1 MYIYLTRHGQTDW
14 NAQKRTQGVHNSHLS
29 RLGICQAEELA
40 ERLSS
45 ESISHL
51 YSSPLDRA
59 YQTAVIVGKK
69 YGIIPEKREELQE
82 INFGVWEG
90 LTVNQIEKVY
100 PGQLTRHRVDFTFA
114 PENGESLQSLQR
126 RICHFIEFIQRKHTD
141 KDDKLLVTAHA
152 YPIRMLIIELMRFA
166 CRHLWDFQLDNT
178 GITIIHFESGKS
190 RLICLNDT
198 SHLSKGSYF
207 NTSNQT

>member
-69 YGIIPEKREELQE
+69 YGIIPE
-82 INFGVWEG
+82 
-90 LTVNQIEKVY
+90 
-100 PGQLTRHRVDFTFA
+100 
-114 PENGESLQSLQR
+114 
-126 RICHFIEFIQRKHTD
+126 
-141 KDDKLLVTAHA
+141 
-152 YPIRMLIIELMRFA
+152 
-166 CRHLWDFQLDNT
+166 
-178 GITIIHFESGKS
+178 
-190 RLICLNDT
+190 
-198 SHLSKGSYF
+198 
-207 NTSNQT
+207 